1 MTDLDGAEN
10 EASDLTPRP
19 ARTSRS
25 RRGRRLVP
33 WLITIAV
40 TIAVA
45 LLIANLLGDAALFF
59 YNADEAVERRDELGD
74 DRFRVQGTPV
84 DNTIVETF
92 RDDEPVVVF
101 SITFSGVPIDVVHV
115 GDPPELFQPG
125 VPVVLEG
132 SWVEGRPPVESFDAR
147 AGDGWHFAS
156 DRMLV
161 KHDNDYRD
169 GSEYEERVDEA
180 ERGGAAEE
188 DG

>member
-1 MTDLDGAEN
+1 M
-10 EASDLTPRP
+10 
-19 ARTSRS
+19 
-25 RRGRRLVP
+25 VP
-33 WLITIAV
+33 WLVSIAV
-40 TIAVA
+40 VVA
-45 LLIANLLGDAALFF
+45 IGFLVLNLLGDASLFF
-59 YNADEAVERRDELGD
+59 YNADEAIERRDELGD

-84 DNTIVETF
+84 DNSVVETF

-101 SITFSGVPIDVVHV
+101 SIVFNGAAIDVVHV

-132 SWVEGRPPVESFDAR
+132 SWTPGAPPVESFDRQSA
-147 AGDGWHFAS
+147 DEWHFAS

-169 GSEYEERVDEA
+169 RDEYEDRYDEA
-180 ERGGAAEE
+180 EEGGLAGA